1 MNINEI
7 IYNALLEAKKGNW
20 EKAHNVAQS
29 REGHTDFDR
38 LHALVHRIEGD
49 EWNAKYWYNR
59 CKLSFPKVSIKEEIE
74 MLLEKYSIK

>member
-1 MNINEI
+1 MDINEI

-29 REGHTDFDR
+29 REGHTDYDR

-59 CKLSFPKVSIKEEIE
+59 CKIEMPKVSIKEEIE
-74 MLLEKYSIK
+74 MLLDQYR